1 MGPAGRNVTQNYTR
15 VKKNTDVHT
24 SQHIPSQYNS
34 HSHPKWVN
42 PPSTL
47 QRGVE
52 GEGATPGK
60 AASLGMY
67 LAASAE
73 SGTAVRRRGRK
84 GGEGRREDRWGG
96 ARPRAD
102 RAGSQ

>member
-1 MGPAGRNVTQNYTR
+1 MPAGRNVTQNYTR
-15 VKKNTDVHT
+15 VEKKYRCAHLATHT
-24 SQHIPSQYNS
+24 QHNS

-47 QRGVE
+47 QRGV
-52 GEGATPGK
+52 GATPGK

-73 SGTAVRRRGRK
+73 SGTAVRRRGRE
-84 GGEGRREDRWGG
+84 GREGRREDRWGG